1 MVNVFHARP
10 GNGTAFARDT
20 FLRIVHFG
28 IDGTPILDMEEKSEI
43 LPENKMVTMQIVVSK
58 KAVASPIPTSVPVVP
73 TAAPPATTPPAEV
86 ISKKDFI
93 VGKLVYKVTS
103 TSSGKETVQVT
114 KPVKKTN
121 KTITVPATV
130 KYNGKTYKVTTI
142 ANKAFQKNVNL
153 QKVTIGKNVT
163 QIGSKAFY
171 GNKKIKSVFIKT
183 KVLKKVGKSAF
194 KNINKKVSFRV
205 PASKKTAYRKFW

>member
-1 MVNVFHARP
+1 MLFRSGATDETYCVGLTQINLNGSVDFLDPSQWKKTNYPILTGLSSQGDDKYHGPGHNSYVVDEDDYLVNVFHARP

-103 TSSGKETVQVT
+103 TSSGRETVQVM
-114 KPVKKTN
+114 
-121 KTITVPATV
+121 I
-130 KYNGKTYKVTTI
+130 
-142 ANKAFQKNVNL
+142 L
-153 QKVTIGKNVT
+153 
-163 QIGSKAFY
+163 
-171 GNKKIKSVFIKT
+171 
-183 KVLKKVGKSAF
+183 
-194 KNINKKVSFRV
+194 
-205 PASKKTAYRKFW
+205 